1 LFSVIAHFLEGWEK
15 KDLSLATIVDEDF
28 GNVPSINVD
37 GDDHGVDM

>member
-1 LFSVIAHFLEGWEK
+1 LFSVIAHFLEGWEE

-28 GNVPSINVD
+28 GNVLSINVD